1 VPITT
6 VPPTPNT
13 KVSTSTFGTLVYNDL
28 VALDAAINSATLQ
41 RGIQFS
47 AGVSTILTT
56 AAGTETMASTAAT
69 NFVWKAG
76 RAYRCVLT
84 GRAGSN
90 TNNAETIFKFRRGT
104 TLAASILCDFGS
116 VKIVTAG
123 NLHPVSIIGFVA
135 NFTGVDII
143 QTVQPSVT
151 PSGASQAIWDGAT
164 VPRGWLIE
172 DVGLATALTGLA
184 AQI

>member
-1 VPITT
+1 VR
-6 VPPTPNT
+6 
-13 KVSTSTFGTLVYNDL
+13 
-28 VALDAAINSATLQ
+28 VAT
-41 RGIQFS
+41 
-47 AGVSTILTT
+47 
-56 AAGTETMASTAAT
+56 
-69 NFVWKAG
+69 
-76 RAYRCVLT
+76 
-84 GRAGSN
+84 
-90 TNNAETIFKFRRGT
+90 RRGT

>member
-1 VPITT
+1 VVTT
-6 VPPTPNT
+6 IPPSPNT
-13 KVSTSTFGTLVYNDL
+13 KVSTALFGIRVYNDL
-28 VALDAAINSATLQ
+28 VALESAINSATLQ

-47 AGVSTILTT
+47 SGQTTVLTT

-84 GRAGSN
+84 GRAGNN
-90 TNNAETIFKFRRGT
+90 TNNGETIFKFRRGT
-104 TLAASILCDFGS
+104 TVAASVLNDFGS
-116 VKIVTAG
+116 IKVVTAG

-135 NFTGVDII
+135 NFTAVDIT

-151 PSGASQAIWDGAT
+151 PSGATQAIWDGGAS
-164 VPRGWLIE
+164 VARGWLIE

-184 AQI
+184 FQI